1 MEKKIGFIGCGN
13 MGKAILGG
21 LIASG
26 QVLPGQIWV
35 YTPSP
40 DKVAA
45 LHDQFGINAAESA
58 QEVAQI
64 ADIIFAA
71 VKPGIMIKVL
81 SEITSSLNKDS
92 LVVSIAAGVTLD
104 QLARALGHDRKIIRA
119 MPNTPA
125 LVNAGMTS
133 VTPNALVTPE
143 DTADVL
149 NIFRCFGE
157 AEVIAEPMIHPVVG
171 VSGSS
176 PAYVFM
182 FIEAMA
188 DAAVLGGMPR
198 AQAYKFAAQA
208 VMGSAKMVLETGEH
222 PGALKDMVCSPGG
235 TTIEAVRVLEE
246 KGFRAA
252 VIEAM
257 TKCMEKIR
265 KTQQIL
271 MTFAGRQ
278 AATSV
283 RLRPAFFAL

>member
-13 MGKAILGG
+13 MGKAILSG

-40 DKVAA
+40 ENVAA
-45 LHDQFGINAAESA
+45 LHEQYGINPAESA
-58 QEVAQI
+58 QEVAQV
-64 ADIIFAA
+64 ADIVFGA
-71 VKPGIMIKVL
+71 VKPGIMTKVL
-81 SEITSSLNKDS
+81 SEVAASLNKDS

-104 QLARALGHDRKIIRA
+104 QLARVLGHDRKIVRA

-133 VTPNALVTPE
+133 VTPNALVTTE
-143 DTADVL
+143 DIADVL
-149 NIFRCFGE
+149 NIFRCFGA

-188 DAAVLGGMPR
+188 DAAVQGGMPR

-208 VMGSAKMVLETGEH
+208 VMGSAKMVLETGKH
-222 PGALKDMVCSPGG
+222 PGELKDMVCSPAG
-235 TTIEAVRVLEE
+235 TTIEAVRTLEE

-252 VIEAM
+252 ILEAM
-257 TKCMEKIR
+257 IACMKKSEQLSK
-265 KTQQIL
+265 
-271 MTFAGRQ
+271 
-278 AATSV
+278 S
-283 RLRPAFFAL
+283 

>member
-81 SEITSSLNKDS
+81 SEITSSL
-92 LVVSIAAGVTLD
+92 
-104 QLARALGHDRKIIRA
+104 LARALGHDRKIIRA

-257 TKCMEKIR
+257 TKCMEKSE
-265 KTQQIL
+265 KL
-271 MTFAGRQ
+271 
-278 AATSV
+278 SKS
-283 RLRPAFFAL
+283 